1 MDYSLLS
8 RSYDLRGIYGKDIDE
23 DFFYRL
29 GYAWITIIG
38 KKRVALGYDAR
49 LSSISL
55 RDAFTRGAN
64 EAGATVVDI
73 GLCSSDM
80 LSFATCYYDDIEA
93 GGMITASHNPK
104 EYNGFKCLSH
114 TGEPY
119 NFKKYG
125 PAMVEVMQAMTST
138 ITSEVRV
145 EKRNVLEDWTDH
157 ILHFVWSW
165 VDFSRYRIVADGGNG
180 SAWAFMPRLA
190 EKAGFHMI
198 PLFLGPDGNFP
209 NHHPNPMLEKNRED
223 AKNTLIEK
231 HADLAFIFDGDAD
244 RIVILDET
252 GAQVNSA
259 VISAVIAD
267 AILAREPT
275 ANFIGNAVASHN
287 FRDFVTWKWREYI
300 REMVGHVYIRENMMK
315 NPSIAYAWEHSAHY
329 FFRDNYFM
337 DSGIVAGMVFL
348 SVIAKSWQKVSEY
361 IAQYIHYITLEETN
375 FEVKDPKW
383 SIAKLAE
390 IYKNEKHDL
399 FDGITVEYS
408 DGSWWNFRPSSN
420 EPLLRFNL
428 EAKTQERFDEL
439 YNEIMIHIRTFG
451 EASED

>member
-1 MDYSLLS
+1 MS
-8 RSYDLRGIYGKDIDE
+8 
-23 DFFYRL
+23 
-29 GYAWITIIG
+29 
-38 KKRVALGYDAR
+38 
-49 LSSISL
+49 
-55 RDAFTRGAN
+55 
-64 EAGATVVDI
+64 
-73 GLCSSDM
+73 
-80 LSFATCYYDDIEA
+80 
-93 GGMITASHNPK
+93 
-104 EYNGFKCLSH
+104 
-114 TGEPY
+114 
-119 NFKKYG
+119 
-125 PAMVEVMQAMTST
+125 
-138 ITSEVRV
+138 SEVRV
-145 EKRNVLEDWTDH
+145 EKRNVLEDWIDH
-157 ILHFVWSW
+157 ILRFVGSW
-165 VDFSRYRIVADGGNG
+165 VDFSRYTIVADGGNG
-180 SAWAFMPRLA
+180 SAWAFMTRLA
-190 EKAGFHMI
+190 EKAGFRMI
-198 PLFLGPDGNFP
+198 PLFLDPDGHFP

-287 FRDFVTWKWREYI
+287 FRDFVIWKWREYI

-315 NPSIAYAWEHSAHY
+315 NPTIAYAWEHSAHY

-348 SVIAKSWQKVSEY
+348 SVIAKSGQKVSEY
-361 IAQYIHYITLEETN
+361 IAKYIHYITLEETN

-399 FDGITVEYS
+399 FDGITVEYG
-408 DGSWWNFRPSSN
+408 DRSWWNFRPSSN

-428 EAKTQERFDEL
+428 EAKTKERFDEL
-439 YNEIMIHIRTFG
+439 YDEIMVHIRTFW
-451 EASED
+451 EASEH